1 MPLRSDIVGTALPA
15 LSIPVTT
22 RMALAYAAG
31 IGDDTALDDTREDFA
46 ALPFFCVSLEWQLVI
61 AARNQLL
68 GVSADEAVRAV
79 HAGQSTRFLK
89 PLRPGQ
95 TVQVSG
101 RIVEVRRTR
110 AGALSRTE
118 LTVSDEAGDTVSS
131 TISTG
136 IYRGVAVAGDDRQV
150 DGFVL
155 PPSVTSALSGTQETI
170 VPLDRGFA
178 HRYTECANIWNPIHT
193 ERAVALRAGLPD
205 IIVHGTALWALAG
218 KALVAR
224 FAPGAPQRLLS
235 LSGRFAAM
243 VVAGTAITV
252 RTGVCDAPGAAG
264 FTVLNASGETA
275 VADGHAIF
283 RL

>member
-1 MPLRSDIVGTALPA
+1 MPLRSDIAGEPLPA

-31 IGDDTALDDTREDFA
+31 IGDDTALDDTREAFA

-61 AARNQLL
+61 AARNALL
-68 GVSADEAVRAV
+68 GVSPAEAVRAV

-89 PLRPGQ
+89 PLRVGQ
-95 TVQVSG
+95 TVRVSG
-101 RIVEVRRTR
+101 RIVEVRATR

-118 LTVSDEAGDTVSS
+118 LNVMDEAGEIVSS

-136 IYRGVAVAGDDRQV
+136 IYRGVDVTGEDRQV
-150 DGFVL
+150 EGIAL
-155 PPSVTSALSGTQETI
+155 PPAARADLLALQETVI
-170 VPLDRGFA
+170 PLDRGFP

-193 ERAVALRAGLPD
+193 ERAVALRAGLPG

-224 FAPGAPQRLLS
+224 FAPGAPERLKS

-243 VVAGTAITV
+243 VAAGTDIVV
-252 RTGVCDAPGAAG
+252 RTGAGAEPGTAG
-264 FTVLNASGETA
+264 FTVHNANGETA
-275 VADGHAIF
+275 VADGHATF
-283 RL
+283 HL